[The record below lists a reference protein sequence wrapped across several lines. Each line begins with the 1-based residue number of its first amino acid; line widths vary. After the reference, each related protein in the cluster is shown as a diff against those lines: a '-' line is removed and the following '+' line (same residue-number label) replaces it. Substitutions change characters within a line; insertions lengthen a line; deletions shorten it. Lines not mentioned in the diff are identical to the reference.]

1 VGKLFPFNQEEAGMG
16 KLSRGLAA
24 LVAAIALL
32 APFAASA
39 QKTIKVGLSLS
50 KGAPGFDFI
59 NGMYELFKAEVE
71 SATKGALTV
80 ELVYGGAL
88 GNPNDRMN
96 QMRRGAIQMSDAADG
111 NYASIYPDIQVLN
124 IPYLFPTEQAAWKVL
139 DGPFGQKIAE
149 DLRAK
154 TGIRVLGWWESGGF
168 KHYSS
173 NRPIHSPADFAG
185 QKIRAMG
192 PLAVRPVEAMKGS
205 ASPIAFGELY
215 TSLKTGVVDGQDNAV
230 SIFRLVKLQEVQKYL
245 ILTGHTYAVG
255 VLGINDAFY
264 SGLAPGEKAAVDAA
278 AKKSITFNRDGSRKE
293 EKDAL
298 AAVAAAG
305 VQVIALTPQQKE
317 AFRVAMQ
324 GPVIEWLKTQVSS
337 PKLIDEALT
346 AAKAAQ

>member
-1 VGKLFPFNQEEAGMG
+1 MKTMLRSMAA
-16 KLSRGLAA
+16 LAA
-24 LVAAIALL
+24 ALL
-32 APFAASA
+32 LAAPPAAQA
-39 QKTIKVGLSLS
+39 QKTIKVGLALS

-71 SATKGALTV
+71 AGTKGALQV

-111 NYASIYPDIQVLN
+111 NYASIYPDIQVLS
-124 IPYLFPTEQAAWKVL
+124 IPYLFATEQAAWRVL
-139 DGPFGQKIAE
+139 DAPFGQRLAE

-173 NRPIHSPADFAG
+173 NKPIRGTADFAG

-205 ASPIAFGELY
+205 ASPIAFNELY
-215 TSLKTGVVDGQDNAV
+215 TSLKTGVVDGQDNSV
-230 SIFRLVKLQEVQKYL
+230 SVFRLVKLQEVQKYL
-245 ILTGHTYAVG
+245 LLSGHSYAVG

-264 SGLAPGEKAAVDAA
+264 GGLSASEKAVVDGAA
-278 AKKSITFNRDGSRKE
+278 RKAIAFNREGSRKAE
-293 EKDAL
+293 AESL
-298 AAVAAAG
+298 AAVKAAG
-305 VQVIALTPQQKE
+305 VQVIELSAAQKE
-317 AFRVAMQ
+317 EFRRATQ
-324 GPVIEWLKTQVSS
+324 GAVLDWLKTQVSS
-337 PKLIDEALT
+337 PKVIEDALA

>member
-1 VGKLFPFNQEEAGMG
+1 MAA
-16 KLSRGLAA
+16 LAA
-24 LVAAIALL
+24 ALL
-32 APFAASA
+32 LAAPPAAQA
-39 QKTIKVGLSLS
+39 QKTIKVGLALS

-71 SATKGALTV
+71 AGTKGALQV

-111 NYASIYPDIQVLN
+111 NYASIYPDIQVLS
-124 IPYLFPTEQAAWKVL
+124 IPYLFATEQAAWRVL
-139 DGPFGQKIAE
+139 DAPFGQRLAE

-173 NRPIHSPADFAG
+173 NKPIRGTADFAG

-205 ASPIAFGELY
+205 ASPIAFNELY
-215 TSLKTGVVDGQDNAV
+215 TSLKTGVVDGQDNSV
-230 SIFRLVKLQEVQKYL
+230 SVFRLVKLQEVQKYL
-245 ILTGHTYAVG
+245 LLSGHSYAVG

-264 SGLAPGEKAAVDAA
+264 GGLSASEKAVVDGAA
-278 AKKSITFNRDGSRKE
+278 RKAIAFNREGSRKAE
-293 EKDAL
+293 AESL
-298 AAVAAAG
+298 AAVKAGGVEVLDHSAA
-305 VQVIALTPQQKE
+305 P
-317 AFRVAMQ
+317 
-324 GPVIEWLKTQVSS
+324 
-337 PKLIDEALT
+337 
-346 AAKAAQ
+346 

>member
-1 VGKLFPFNQEEAGMG
+1 MGRLF
-16 KLSRGLAA
+16 RGLAA
-24 LVAAIALL
+24 IAAAIALL
-32 APFAASA
+32 APLAAHA

-71 SATKGALTV
+71 SATKGSLSV

-96 QMRRGAIQMSDAADG
+96 QMRRGVIQMSDAADG
-111 NYASIYPDIQVLN
+111 NYASIYPDVQVFN
-124 IPYLFPTEQAAWKVL
+124 IPYLFPTEQSSWKVL
-139 DGPFGQKIAE
+139 DGPFGRRIAE
-149 DLRAK
+149 DLRSK
-154 TGIRVLGWWESGGF
+154 TGIRSLGWWESGGF

-173 NRPIHSPADFAG
+173 NKPIRSPADFAG

-245 ILTGHTYAVG
+245 VLTGHTYAVG

-264 SGLAPGEKAAVDAA
+264 NGLAAAEKAALDAA
-278 AKKSITFNRDGSRKE
+278 AKKSIAFNRDGSRKA
-293 EKDAL
+293 EKESL

-305 VQVIALTPQQKE
+305 VQVIELTPQQKDE
-317 AFRVAMQ
+317 FRKATQ

-337 PKLIDEALT
+337 PKLIDEALA